1 MKKLLL
7 TISYDGTDYH
17 GWQIQPNGITV
28 QEVMENATERLFGKK
43 TDVTGCS
50 RTDAGVHAKEYV
62 CSFKGETTIPTDKI
76 PIVLNTFL
84 PDDIRAYKC
93 EEVPD
98 DFNARFCTLKKAY
111 EYKILNAPVSDP
123 NLRRNVWHYPINLD
137 FEEMKKAAQILEGKH
152 DFAAFCAAGSVVKN
166 TVRNL
171 MKLSLSKEGNIITI
185 RAEGDGF
192 LYNMVRIIAGT
203 LVYVGNG
210 KLTKENVKEYLEKK
224 DRRLMGITAPP
235 QGLMLVEVTYGKD

>member
-1 MKKLLL
+1 MNYKL
-7 TISYDGTDYH
+7 TIAYDGTEYH
-17 GWQIQPNGITV
+17 GWQRQKNGITV
-28 QEVMENATERLFGKK
+28 QEIMEDATQRLFGKK

-62 CSFKGETTIPTDKI
+62 CSFSGETTIPTDKI
-76 PIVLNTFL
+76 HVVLNTFL
-84 PDDIRAYKC
+84 PEDIRAYSC
-93 EEVPD
+93 EEVSG
-98 DFNARFCTLKKAY
+98 DFNARFCAIKKAY
-111 EYKILNAPVSDP
+111 EYKILNASVNDP
-123 NLRRNVWHYPINLD
+123 NLRRSVWHYPIALNL
-137 FEEMKKAAQILEGKH
+137 EEMKKAASFLEGKH
-152 DFAAFCAAGSVVKN
+152 DFAAFCAAGSVVKS

-171 MKLSLSKEGNIITI
+171 YSLSVNKEGDIITI

-210 KLTKENVKEYLEKK
+210 KLTCGDVREYLLKK

-235 QGLMLVEVTYGKD
+235 QGLTLVEVTYGKN

>member
-1 MKKLLL
+1 MNYKL
-7 TISYDGTDYH
+7 TMAYDGTEYH
-17 GWQIQPNGITV
+17 GWQRQKNGITV
-28 QEVMENATERLFGKK
+28 QEVMEDAALKLFGKK

-84 PDDIRAYKC
+84 PEDIRAYKC
-93 EEVPD
+93 EEVSE
-98 DFNARFCTLKKAY
+98 DFNARFYAIKKAY

-123 NLRRNVWHYPINLD
+123 NLRRSVWHYPIKLD
-137 FEEMKKAAQILEGKH
+137 IDEMKKAARILEGKH
-152 DFAAFCAAGSVVKN
+152 DFAAFCAAGSVVKS

-171 MKLSLSKEGNIITI
+171 MELSVNKDGDIITI

-192 LYNMVRIIAGT
+192 LYNMVRILAGT

-210 KLTKENVKEYLEKK
+210 KLTKENVREYLLKK

-235 QGLMLVEVTYGKD
+235 QGLTLVEVTYG